1 MNGYKDVEIFPN
13 GPVIISGEES
23 IKNITNTLNDDLSEW
38 VLVKVPIKHE
48 FIDELTE
55 MIKYEWRY
63 RLYLS
68 KVYEM
73 LGYDSLIQN
82 QYSGYYWEKDKTEI
96 LLIIIYHK
104 EHKSL
109 INFRLFSL
117 LFFSVRNISKIYS
130 LNLHLLL

>member
-1 MNGYKDVEIFPN
+1 MNEYKDVEIFPT
-13 GPVIISGEES
+13 GPMFIGDEES
-23 IKNITNTLNDDLSEW
+23 IKNLTNTLNDDLSKW

-73 LGYDSLIQN
+73 LGYDSLIEN
-82 QYSGYYWEKDKTEI
+82 RYSGYYWEKDKDG
-96 LLIIIYHK
+96 
-104 EHKSL
+104 
-109 INFRLFSL
+109 
-117 LFFSVRNISKIYS
+117 NITDYY
-130 LNLHLLL
+130 LP

>member
-1 MNGYKDVEIFPN
+1 MNDYKDVEIFPN
-13 GPVIISGEES
+13 GPMIISGEES

-48 FIDELTE
+48 FIDELPET
-55 MIKYEWRY
+55 IKYEWRY

-82 QYSGYYWEKDKTEI
+82 RYSGYYWEKDKDG
-96 LLIIIYHK
+96 
-104 EHKSL
+104 
-109 INFRLFSL
+109 
-117 LFFSVRNISKIYS
+117 
-130 LNLHLLL
+130 NLTDYYLP